1 MSTGST
7 NLHCVCNDRPHLHN
21 VTPLTCCYVD
31 RAVSLIVSGL
41 TSLQWGQATL
51 TQCHSG
57 LYLHIVVYTLIL
69 SDFFRVFEQIFWQK
83 ALLTLSYTSFQ
94 SPLNLM
100 TPLAILGTFFAYYV
114 IRSPLAHCSASNSY
128 LELIQ
133 TNTNVWVTTTF
144 THSMLHLWHS
154 VRWNEGR
161 WSHIVALFAVILTHC
176 INDHLKSKADLIF
189 KTTSIYFNRLTHF
202 ETIVAHDNS
211 CTAWPMKTQ
220 FFRQDRSFL
229 ESFQFNNLE

>member
-1 MSTGST
+1 
-7 NLHCVCNDRPHLHN
+7 
-21 VTPLTCCYVD
+21 
-31 RAVSLIVSGL
+31 
-41 TSLQWGQATL
+41 
-51 TQCHSG
+51 
-57 LYLHIVVYTLIL
+57 
-69 SDFFRVFEQIFWQK
+69 
-83 ALLTLSYTSFQ
+83 
-94 SPLNLM
+94 M

-144 THSMLHLWHS
+144 THSMLHHWHS
-154 VRWNEGR
+154 VRWNEGH

-202 ETIVAHDNS
+202 ETVVEHDNS
-211 CTAWPMKTQ
+211 CTAWPMKNTV
-220 FFRQDRSFL
+220 FL
-229 ESFQFNNLE
+229 GRTDLSWNLSSIIIWNDLATTPTRPMMFYSSYDPSNTLVFLVLLVTADNCWL